1 MTDMETSR
9 GHAMFVISGLE
20 RGGAERQLVIVANGL
35 AARGWRVTVLSYLPF
50 SETSLRTEVEESRV
64 RLLSLDA
71 TGGVGKLVG
80 LARAVA
86 VVRRERP
93 DVLIGFMFHGMMT
106 ARMAGRLCGVPAV
119 VSAVRSETHSRMRE
133 RVLGATGWL
142 TDAVTVM
149 SESLVS
155 RLAERG
161 VADRT
166 RLVVIPN
173 AVDFGRF
180 AAGGCRGETR
190 QALGIG
196 EGEYMWLAAGRLSPE
211 KDYAG
216 LLRAFGELGER
227 RTRLYIAG
235 DGPLR
240 GELARLVDELG
251 LSGRVRLLGLRDD
264 MAVLYGACDALVLS
278 SAWEGMPNVVLEAM
292 ASGRPVVATA
302 VGAVPEMVAD
312 GETGYVVPA
321 GDPAALAG
329 AMGRMM
335 RLAPDER
342 RAMGEVGRRVVRERH
357 SVESV
362 VDGWEELFGRL
373 LEGKARGPAR

>member
-1 MTDMETSR
+1 MTDGGGSR

-20 RGGAERQLVIVANGL
+20 RGGAEQQLVIVANGL

-50 SETSLRTEVEESRV
+50 SETSLRAEVDEPRV
-64 RLLSLDA
+64 RLASLNA
-71 TGGVGKLVG
+71 TGGLGKLVG

-93 DVLIGFMFHGMMT
+93 DVLVGFMFHGIMA
-106 ARMAGRLCGVPAV
+106 ARVAGRIGGAGAV
-119 VSAVRSETHSRMRE
+119 VSAVRSELDGRMRE

-149 SESLVS
+149 SENLAS

-190 QALGIG
+190 RALGVG
-196 EGEYMWLAAGRLSPE
+196 EGEFVWLAAGRLSPE

-227 RTRLYIAG
+227 RARLYIAG
-235 DGPLR
+235 DGPLWR
-240 GELARLVDELG
+240 DLARMVEELG

-264 MAVLYGACDALVLS
+264 MAELYGACDALVLS

-292 ASGRPVVATA
+292 ASARPVVATA

-312 GETGYVVPA
+312 GETGHVVPA

-329 AMGRMM
+329 AMGRVM
-335 RLAPDER
+335 RLSPDER

-362 VDGWEELFGRL
+362 VDAWEELFGRL
-373 LEGKARGPAR
+373 LDGKARGPAR